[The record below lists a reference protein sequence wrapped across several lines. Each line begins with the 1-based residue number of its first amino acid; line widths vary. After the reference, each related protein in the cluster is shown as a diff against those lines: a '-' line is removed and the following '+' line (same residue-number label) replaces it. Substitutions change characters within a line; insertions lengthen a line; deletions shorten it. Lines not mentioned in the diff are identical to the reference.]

1 MFCPARAQSGA
12 QSLWPR
18 PHVTLSKPAPLF
30 ELLCV
35 SSPGKKRPEPVPAS
49 GGSPTMLPSAC
60 SRCMRFPCSR
70 AVLPSL
76 WSGSD
81 RVRIG
86 ERLQASLAGIL
97 ELELLRDTQ
106 KGTVESAL
114 GIWEPAGAGP
124 GRQRQGWGSLGAKEP
139 LPPVKL
145 DRSKSEDL
153 LGIPE
158 KPCVAYCSSESID
171 VGLQAGTKESR
182 TPGMS
187 LGLRAIG
194 FSEQLLLPK
203 RPRAQVEPSFTAPE
217 TSEADSRPSSGFY
230 ETSEMGSL
238 SDSSMSMHSE
248 CPGGSYCSV
257 GSLSHLPGLRDS
269 GCVRPHSTDEATV
282 RLLDLR
288 LQRVTAPNAPS
299 GPHAAARRPVST
311 GDLEFL
317 LSLGELSPA
326 FPQNLQLLRYK
337 CDLVSRST
345 SEIYHYPSPLHAVAL
360 QSPLFTSGLSRGPS
374 QEDLSERAAICTVQ
388 EGSPQSEPA
397 LSEEQRQA
405 QLDRYIAKLVLR
417 YRCRLAAGRAELGY
431 LAGHQKSQSMSSV
444 CGSPLWP
451 GPLPGWKIRRRIST
465 CSHLRSP
472 EGPES
477 SQSLDGP
484 GGRGS
489 TASSVGSSERS
500 VGSLLEQL
508 SLCREQ
514 PEGASWAEASS
525 CLTHVVRVKASSRK
539 GLGCEQE
546 RLYQGKHASRELVKA
561 REGAERSWLSPREL
575 LRRISLRRRP
585 ALRAEGGSRC
595 SSEMNVRMPGPVYR
609 CSSQRCLEP
618 PGRHKWVSVLEIS
631 SQALERPKA
640 EPFPPPSRQ
649 LAFSTDSCF
658 PAGSQLALQ
667 PPRAEGSSASSLSE
681 VDVLSLNGD
690 WRLRQLGP
698 PRARTLQASATLDS
712 SDPAMASFKLHRA
725 CSFKE
730 LKRMMRMK
738 RPLVPKA
745 SGASK

>member
-1 MFCPARAQSGA
+1 MAR
-12 QSLWPR
+12 
-18 PHVTLSKPAPLF
+18 
-30 ELLCV
+30 
-35 SSPGKKRPEPVPAS
+35 
-49 GGSPTMLPSAC
+49 
-60 SRCMRFPCSR
+60 R
-70 AVLPSL
+70 AVPPSL

-97 ELELLRDTQ
+97 ELGLLRETQ

-114 GIWEPAGAGP
+114 GIGDPAGAVP
-124 GRQRQGWGSLGAKEP
+124 GGQRQGWGSLGAKEP
-139 LPPVKL
+139 LPPAKL

-158 KPCVAYCSSESID
+158 KPCVSYCSSEGID
-171 VGLQAGTKESR
+171 VGRQAGNRDSR
-182 TPGMS
+182 TTATS
-187 LGLRAIG
+187 LALRTTG
-194 FSEQLLLPK
+194 SSEQLLLPK
-203 RPRAQVEPSFTAPE
+203 RPRAQTELSFTAPE

-238 SDSSMSMHSE
+238 SNSSTSMHSE
-248 CPGGSYCSV
+248 CPGGSHCSV

-269 GCVRPHSTDEATV
+269 GCSRPRSTDEATV

-288 LQRVTAPNAPS
+288 LQRVMGPNAPS
-299 GPHAAARRPVST
+299 SPHAAARRPVST

-326 FPQNLQLLRYK
+326 FPQLLQYK

-374 QEDLSERAAICTVQ
+374 QEDLSERAAIPTVQ
-388 EGSPQSEPA
+388 EGSPQSGTAP
-397 LSEEQRQA
+397 SEEQRQV

-417 YRCRLAAGRAELGY
+417 YRCRSAASRTEPGY

-444 CGSPLWP
+444 CGSPLGA

-472 EGPES
+472 EGPDS
-477 SQSLDGP
+477 SQALDSP

-500 VGSLLEQL
+500 MGLLLEQL
-508 SLCREQ
+508 SLCQEQ
-514 PEGASWAEASS
+514 PEGAGWAEALS
-525 CLTHVVRVKASSRK
+525 CHPHVVRVKASSRK
-539 GLGCEQE
+539 ALGTERE
-546 RLYQGKHASRELVKA
+546 RLYKGKHASRELVKA
-561 REGAERSWLSPREL
+561 GEGAERSWLSPREL

-595 SSEMNVRMPGPVYR
+595 SSEVNVRTPRPVYR
-609 CSSQRCLEP
+609 CSSQHCLEP
-618 PGRHKWVSVLEIS
+618 PGRHKWASVLEIS
-631 SQALERPKA
+631 SQALGRPKA

-658 PAGSQLALQ
+658 PDGSQLELQ
-667 PPRAEGSSASSLSE
+667 PQRAEGSSASSLSE
-681 VDVLSLNGD
+681 VDAVSLNGD

-698 PRARTLQASATLDS
+698 PRARPLHASATLDS
-712 SDPAMASFKLHRA
+712 NNLAMASFKLHRTR
-725 CSFKE
+725 SFKE
-730 LKRMMRMK
+730 LKRMVSRSL
-738 RPLVPKA
+738 RPLAPKA

>member
-1 MFCPARAQSGA
+1 MAR
-12 QSLWPR
+12 
-18 PHVTLSKPAPLF
+18 
-30 ELLCV
+30 
-35 SSPGKKRPEPVPAS
+35 
-49 GGSPTMLPSAC
+49 
-60 SRCMRFPCSR
+60 R
-70 AVLPSL
+70 AVPPSL

-97 ELELLRDTQ
+97 ELGLLRETQ
-106 KGTVESAL
+106 QGTVESAL
-114 GIWEPAGAGP
+114 GIGEPAGAVP
-124 GRQRQGWGSLGAKEP
+124 GGQRQSPIKPEPAPPLGGKPRGPPAPRQPGYRSANISGQGWDSLGAKEP
-139 LPPVKL
+139 LPPAKL

-158 KPCVAYCSSESID
+158 KPCVSYCSSESID
-171 VGLQAGTKESR
+171 VGRQAGNRDSR
-182 TPGMS
+182 TPATS
-187 LGLRAIG
+187 LALRTAG
-194 FSEQLLLPK
+194 SSEQLLLPK
-203 RPRAQVEPSFTAPE
+203 RPRAQAELSFTAPE

-248 CPGGSYCSV
+248 CPGGSHCSV

-269 GCVRPHSTDEATV
+269 GCSRPRSTDEATV

-288 LQRVTAPNAPS
+288 LQRVMAPNAPS
-299 GPHAAARRPVST
+299 SPHAAARRPVST

-326 FPQNLQLLRYK
+326 FPQSLQLLQYK

-374 QEDLSERAAICTVQ
+374 QEDLSERATILTVQ
-388 EGSPQSEPA
+388 EGSPRSGPA
-397 LSEEQRQA
+397 PSEEQRQV

-417 YRCRLAAGRAELGY
+417 YRCRSAASRTEPGY

-444 CGSPLWP
+444 CGSPLGA

-472 EGPES
+472 EGPDS
-477 SQSLDGP
+477 SQAVDSP

-500 VGSLLEQL
+500 MGLLLEQL

-514 PEGASWAEASS
+514 PEGAGWAEASS
-525 CLTHVVRVKASSRK
+525 CHPHVVRVKASSRK
-539 GLGCEQE
+539 ALGIERE
-546 RLYQGKHASRELVKA
+546 RLYKGKHASRELVKA
-561 REGAERSWLSPREL
+561 GEGAERSWLSPREL

-595 SSEMNVRMPGPVYR
+595 SSEVNVRTPRPVYR

-618 PGRHKWVSVLEIS
+618 PGRHKWASVLEIS
-631 SQALERPKA
+631 SQALGRPKA

-658 PAGSQLALQ
+658 PEGSQLELQ
-667 PPRAEGSSASSLSE
+667 PQRAEGSSASSLSE
-681 VDVLSLNGD
+681 VDAVSLNGD

-698 PRARTLQASATLDS
+698 PGARPLHASATLDS
-712 SDPAMASFKLHRA
+712 SNVAMASFKLHRTR
-725 CSFKE
+725 SFKE
-730 LKRMMRMK
+730 LKRMVSRSL
-738 RPLVPKA
+738 RPLAPKA

>member
-1 MFCPARAQSGA
+1 MAR
-12 QSLWPR
+12 
-18 PHVTLSKPAPLF
+18 
-30 ELLCV
+30 
-35 SSPGKKRPEPVPAS
+35 
-49 GGSPTMLPSAC
+49 
-60 SRCMRFPCSR
+60 R

-114 GIWEPAGAGP
+114 GIWETAGAGP
-124 GRQRQGWGSLGAKEP
+124 GRQRQQGWGSLGAKEP

-311 GDLEFL
+311 GIWEMGSSGCRVL
-317 LSLGELSPA
+317 LPA
-326 FPQNLQLLRYK
+326 
-337 CDLVSRST
+337 
-345 SEIYHYPSPLHAVAL
+345 
-360 QSPLFTSGLSRGPS
+360 SGLLG
-374 QEDLSERAAICTVQ
+374 AARWGHNPESGWGTLIHSNFPIGTGALDNLLGTIEAPMG
-388 EGSPQSEPA
+388 EGLA
-397 LSEEQRQA
+397 
-405 QLDRYIAKLVLR
+405 
-417 YRCRLAAGRAELGY
+417 CLAA
-431 LAGHQKSQSMSSV
+431 
-444 CGSPLWP
+444 
-451 GPLPGWKIRRRIST
+451 
-465 CSHLRSP
+465 
-472 EGPES
+472 
-477 SQSLDGP
+477 D
-484 GGRGS
+484 RG
-489 TASSVGSSERS
+489 
-500 VGSLLEQL
+500 
-508 SLCREQ
+508 
-514 PEGASWAEASS
+514 
-525 CLTHVVRVKASSRK
+525 
-539 GLGCEQE
+539 
-546 RLYQGKHASRELVKA
+546 QGE
-561 REGAERSWLSPREL
+561 
-575 LRRISLRRRP
+575 
-585 ALRAEGGSRC
+585 
-595 SSEMNVRMPGPVYR
+595 
-609 CSSQRCLEP
+609 
-618 PGRHKWVSVLEIS
+618 
-631 SQALERPKA
+631 
-640 EPFPPPSRQ
+640 
-649 LAFSTDSCF
+649 
-658 PAGSQLALQ
+658 
-667 PPRAEGSSASSLSE
+667 
-681 VDVLSLNGD
+681 
-690 WRLRQLGP
+690 
-698 PRARTLQASATLDS
+698 
-712 SDPAMASFKLHRA
+712 
-725 CSFKE
+725 
-730 LKRMMRMK
+730 
-738 RPLVPKA
+738 
-745 SGASK
+745 

>member
-1 MFCPARAQSGA
+1 MAR
-12 QSLWPR
+12 
-18 PHVTLSKPAPLF
+18 
-30 ELLCV
+30 
-35 SSPGKKRPEPVPAS
+35 
-49 GGSPTMLPSAC
+49 
-60 SRCMRFPCSR
+60 R

-97 ELELLRDTQ
+97 ELGLLRETQ

-114 GIWEPAGAGP
+114 GIGEPAGAVP
-124 GRQRQGWGSLGAKEP
+124 GGQRQQGWGSLGPKEP
-139 LPPVKL
+139 LPPAKL

-158 KPCVAYCSSESID
+158 KPCISYCSSESID
-171 VGLQAGTKESR
+171 VGRQAGNRDSR
-182 TPGMS
+182 TPATS
-187 LGLRAIG
+187 LALRTAG
-194 FSEQLLLPK
+194 SSEQLLLPK
-203 RPRAQVEPSFTAPE
+203 RPRAQAEPSFTAPE

-238 SDSSMSMHSE
+238 SDSSTSMHSE
-248 CPGGSYCSV
+248 CPGGSHCSV

-269 GCVRPHSTDEATV
+269 GCSRPRSTDEATV

-288 LQRVTAPNAPS
+288 LQRVMAPNAPS
-299 GPHAAARRPVST
+299 SPHAAARRPVST

-326 FPQNLQLLRYK
+326 FPPSLQLLRYK

-374 QEDLSERAAICTVQ
+374 QEDLSEQAAIPTVQ
-388 EGSPQSEPA
+388 EGSPRSGTAP
-397 LSEEQRQA
+397 SEEQRQV

-417 YRCRLAAGRAELGY
+417 YRCRSAASRTEPGY
-431 LAGHQKSQSMSSV
+431 LVGHQKSQSMSSV
-444 CGSPLWP
+444 CGSPLGA

-472 EGPES
+472 EGPDS
-477 SQSLDGP
+477 SQALDGP

-500 VGSLLEQL
+500 VGLLLEQL

-514 PEGASWAEASS
+514 PEGAGWAEASS
-525 CLTHVVRVKASSRK
+525 CRPHVVRVKASSRK
-539 GLGCEQE
+539 ALGTERE
-546 RLYQGKHASRELVKA
+546 RLYKGKHASRELVKA
-561 REGAERSWLSPREL
+561 GEGAERSWLSPREL

-595 SSEMNVRMPGPVYR
+595 SSEVNVRTPRPVYR

-618 PGRHKWVSVLEIS
+618 PGRQKWASVLEIS
-631 SQALERPKA
+631 SQALGRPKA

-658 PAGSQLALQ
+658 PDGSQLELQ
-667 PPRAEGSSASSLSE
+667 PQRAEGSSASSLSE
-681 VDVLSLNGD
+681 VDAVSLNGD

-698 PRARTLQASATLDS
+698 PRARPLHASATLDS
-712 SDPAMASFKLHRA
+712 SNMAMASFKLHRTR
-725 CSFKE
+725 SFKE
-730 LKRMMRMK
+730 LKRMVSRSL
-738 RPLVPKA
+738 RPLAPKA

>member
-1 MFCPARAQSGA
+1 MAR
-12 QSLWPR
+12 
-18 PHVTLSKPAPLF
+18 
-30 ELLCV
+30 
-35 SSPGKKRPEPVPAS
+35 
-49 GGSPTMLPSAC
+49 
-60 SRCMRFPCSR
+60 R
-70 AVLPSL
+70 AVPPSL

-97 ELELLRDTQ
+97 ELGLLREMQ

-114 GIWEPAGAGP
+114 GIGDPAGAVP
-124 GRQRQGWGSLGAKEP
+124 GGQRQQGWGSLGAKEP
-139 LPPVKL
+139 LPPAKL

-158 KPCVAYCSSESID
+158 KPCVSYCSSEGID
-171 VGLQAGTKESR
+171 VGRQAGNRDSR
-182 TPGMS
+182 TPATS
-187 LGLRAIG
+187 LALRTTG
-194 FSEQLLLPK
+194 SSEQLLLPK
-203 RPRAQVEPSFTAPE
+203 RPRAQTELSFTAPE

-238 SDSSMSMHSE
+238 SNSSTSMHSE
-248 CPGGSYCSV
+248 CPGGSHCSV
-257 GSLSHLPGLRDS
+257 GSLAHLPGLRDS
-269 GCVRPHSTDEATV
+269 GCSRPHSTDEATV

-288 LQRVTAPNAPS
+288 LQRVMGPNAPS
-299 GPHAAARRPVST
+299 SPHAAARRPVST

-326 FPQNLQLLRYK
+326 FPQLLQYK

-374 QEDLSERAAICTVQ
+374 QEDLSERAAIHTVQ
-388 EGSPQSEPA
+388 EGSPQSGTAP
-397 LSEEQRQA
+397 SEEQRQV

-417 YRCRLAAGRAELGY
+417 YRCRSAASRTEPGY

-444 CGSPLWP
+444 CGSPLGA

-472 EGPES
+472 EGPDS
-477 SQSLDGP
+477 SQALDGP

-500 VGSLLEQL
+500 MGLLLEQL

-514 PEGASWAEASS
+514 PEGVGWAEALS
-525 CLTHVVRVKASSRK
+525 CHPHVVRVKASSRK
-539 GLGCEQE
+539 ALGTERE
-546 RLYQGKHASRELVKA
+546 RLYKGKHASRELVKA
-561 REGAERSWLSPREL
+561 GEGAERSWLSPREL

-595 SSEMNVRMPGPVYR
+595 SSEVNVRTPRPVYR
-609 CSSQRCLEP
+609 CSSQHCLEP
-618 PGRHKWVSVLEIS
+618 PGRHKWASVLEIS
-631 SQALERPKA
+631 SQALGRPKA

-658 PAGSQLALQ
+658 PDGSQLELQ
-667 PPRAEGSSASSLSE
+667 PQRAEGSSASSLSE
-681 VDVLSLNGD
+681 VDAVSLNGD

-698 PRARTLQASATLDS
+698 PRARPLHASATLDS
-712 SDPAMASFKLHRA
+712 SNLAMASFKLHRTR
-725 CSFKE
+725 SFKE
-730 LKRMMRMK
+730 LKRMVSRSL
-738 RPLVPKA
+738 RPLAPKA